1 MYGRII
7 NKVLRNNLIG
17 MKGEEVQLLID
28 FIDEKVEQGFIYIN
42 SYEFSEYSGI
52 PKKRALQ
59 IILSFTEEDLLFTPK
74 MFLGCPNCKRKTNIY
89 GKVSTCEV
97 CNKDIIL
104 EESMK
109 HQITVL
115 FKMNFLNDSSSQFT
129 YIGIVDG
136 VCSDEP
142 VLLGTRIRP
151 KDVVHYGSKDEI
163 MEDFNLSSEQ
173 VDECFEY
180 YKVSRLE

>member
-1 MYGRII
+1 
-7 NKVLRNNLIG
+7 
-17 MKGEEVQLLID
+17 
-28 FIDEKVEQGFIYIN
+28 
-42 SYEFSEYSGI
+42 
-52 PKKRALQ
+52 
-59 IILSFTEEDLLFTPK
+59 LSCIEDDLFFNPLLFI
-74 MFLGCPNCKRKTNIY
+74 GYHNCKWKSNIY

-109 HQITVL
+109 HHITLL
-115 FKMNFLNDSSSQFT
+115 FNMNFLNDSSSQFT

-142 VLLGTRIRP
+142 VLFGTRIRP